1 MQLSEYQEK
10 LKLSYENNFINESI
24 YELVELFYDLTNL
37 NTISYYKYEYEYND
51 YFHKFDISSNSSN
64 NATNSKR
71 NFKIILKDK
80 KTIYGY
86 LLINQRIKSS
96 PVLKK
101 LLNKI
106 KKYLKKEKDVQKKLF
121 GNEIPFN
128 IYLFHDEDLELL
140 AQNLKSGL
148 EGLFNVDVTRD
159 ISIEKYF
166 DILRVKD
173 TKHIII
179 FLVND
184 EKMISKIE
192 EKIKVLNELII
203 VIGPNSHHTSMY
215 CGKIGIEDYI
225 SINEFRAENLKSIIL
240 NKKNTLF
247 NKNKSGNKIIAV
259 GGISGGIGSTTISMN
274 IADLISNNLPDK
286 NVLYIDL
293 STTKAVSNLF
303 LENNPL
309 PQKSIIDLINSN
321 EFNIENNLENGL
333 IKKRENFYCITGIQK
348 HIDKEF
354 LEKDVFIEKLLDYI
368 SSSSNYFN
376 FIIIDTGAANAS
388 NLKSTIYDIV
398 NEFWLI
404 TEMTLPHIS
413 KLKTFYSLMKRA
425 GLKDKISFIVNR
437 YDSKNAISV
446 TDVTSILNIN
456 SEDKIQF
463 ESFKIPNDYNV
474 LGKCW
479 NYCELASKNYPDS
492 LFIRKLDSILQE
504 KNFYKKEQKKESKK
518 SLFSSFFSKDKN

>member
-1 MQLSEYQEK
+1 MQLNEYQEK
-10 LKLSYENNFINESI
+10 LKLSYENNFINENI
-24 YELVELFYDLTNL
+24 HELIELFSDISNL
-37 NTISYYKYEYEYND
+37 NAISYYKYEYEYND
-51 YFHKFDISSNSSN
+51 YFHKFDIISASTDN
-64 NATNSKR
+64 NKSKR

-86 LLINQRIKSS
+86 LLINQRIK
-96 PVLKK
+96 PNPTLKK
-101 LLNKI
+101 LLKKI
-106 KKYLKKEKDVQKKLF
+106 IKNLKSEKDIQKKLF

-128 IYLFHDEDLELL
+128 IYLFHDEELDLL
-140 AQNLKSGL
+140 AQNLKLGL

-159 ISIEKYF
+159 TFIEKYF
-166 DILRVKD
+166 DTLKSKE

-184 EKMISKIE
+184 EKIISQIE
-192 EKIKVLNELII
+192 EKIRVLNELII
-203 VIGPNSHHTSMY
+203 VIGPNNHHTSMY

-225 SINEFRAENLKSIIL
+225 SINEFKAENLKSIIL

-247 NKNKSGNKIIAV
+247 NKNKFGNKIIAI

-274 IADLISNNLPDK
+274 MADLISNNLPDK

-321 EFNIENNLENGL
+321 EFNIENNFENGL

-376 FIIIDTGAANAS
+376 FIVIDTGAANAS

-437 YDSKNAISV
+437 YDSKNAITV

-456 SEDKIQF
+456 SEDKMQF
-463 ESFKIPNDYNV
+463 ESFKIPNDYSV

-492 LFIRKLDSILQE
+492 LFIKKLDAILQE

-518 SLFSSFFSKDKN
+518 GLFSSFFSKDKN